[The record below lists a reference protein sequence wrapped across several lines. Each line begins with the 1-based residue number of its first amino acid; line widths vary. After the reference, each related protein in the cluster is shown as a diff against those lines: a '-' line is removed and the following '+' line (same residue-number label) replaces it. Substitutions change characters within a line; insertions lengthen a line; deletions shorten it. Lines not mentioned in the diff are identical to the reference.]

1 MAPRSYMGEVLH
13 AIAAF
18 GNELVSVY
26 FRMRDLPRQ
35 SRAANAP
42 VPMQPLNCD
51 LQRAVQSAFITAG
64 QRVETHW
71 KKASEQVV
79 AMVQMPASPCAAASP
94 EAAAR
99 TAASTIQ
106 RHLSTGAKPLAFF
119 AIMRCNYAWYR
130 LLTIAFYHCSGA
142 AKRMPMPALTRRSLL
157 AGSAALVA
165 GADPA
170 AAAAPPADKQAPGLY
185 RYKIGAFE
193 LTALYDGI
201 WYRPITEKFIRN
213 APFAEVEHA
222 LDAAFMPHDKLE
234 TPFTTLIVN
243 TGKKLVL
250 IDTGTGGQ
258 IAPTAGMIGA
268 NLAAA
273 GIDPKAVDQIVISH
287 FHPDHINGIKD
298 KDNALIFPN
307 AEIMVPEPEWAYW
320 MDDANLNAA
329 PPDLKLTFLNQRR
342 IFTDIAKEVTR
353 YEPGREVSPGIVTL
367 PAPGHTP
374 GHTVFA
380 VHSGDRSLMVL
391 SDTAQ
396 HPAVFARHP
405 DWQAA
410 FDIDGDAAVA
420 TRKKLFDRAAAD
432 RMLVTGYHFPFPACG
447 HLIKTASGYEHVP
460 VPWQPNL

>member
-1 MAPRSYMGEVLH
+1 M
-13 AIAAF
+13 
-18 GNELVSVY
+18 
-26 FRMRDLPRQ
+26 
-35 SRAANAP
+35 
-42 VPMQPLNCD
+42 
-51 LQRAVQSAFITAG
+51 
-64 QRVETHW
+64 
-71 KKASEQVV
+71 
-79 AMVQMPASPCAAASP
+79 
-94 EAAAR
+94 
-99 TAASTIQ
+99 
-106 RHLSTGAKPLAFF
+106 
-119 AIMRCNYAWYR
+119 
-130 LLTIAFYHCSGA
+130 
-142 AKRMPMPALTRRSLL
+142 LTRRSLL

-165 GADPA
+165 GPDPA

-201 WYRPITEKFIRN
+201 WYRPITDKFIRN

-222 LDAAFMPHDKLE
+222 LDAAFMPHDRLE

-307 AEIMVPEPEWAYW
+307 AEILVPAPEWAYW

-329 PPDLKLTFLNQRR
+329 APDLKLTFLNQRR
-342 IFTDIAKEVTR
+342 IFADIAKQVTR
-353 YEPGREVSPGIVTL
+353 YEPGQEVSPGIVTL

-380 VHSGDRSLMVL
+380 VHSGDQSLMVL

-420 TRKKLFDRAAAD
+420 TRKKLFDRASAD

-447 HLIKTASGYEHVP
+447 HLIKTADGYEHVP
-460 VPWQPNL
+460 VPWQPTLDSFPTLAQYFASPPLPPPHKGERNKDPTCGRTASTKNARKSVHTIRAPTSSLVPEIPGRKQFRHADDFKLFAALAGLLARCLATWAT

>member
-1 MAPRSYMGEVLH
+1 M
-13 AIAAF
+13 
-18 GNELVSVY
+18 
-26 FRMRDLPRQ
+26 
-35 SRAANAP
+35 
-42 VPMQPLNCD
+42 
-51 LQRAVQSAFITAG
+51 
-64 QRVETHW
+64 
-71 KKASEQVV
+71 
-79 AMVQMPASPCAAASP
+79 
-94 EAAAR
+94 
-99 TAASTIQ
+99 
-106 RHLSTGAKPLAFF
+106 
-119 AIMRCNYAWYR
+119 
-130 LLTIAFYHCSGA
+130 
-142 AKRMPMPALTRRSLL
+142 LTRRSLL

-185 RYKIGAFE
+185 RYKIGTFE

-307 AEIMVPEPEWAYW
+307 AEIMVPAPEWAYW

-342 IFTDIAKEVTR
+342 IFADIAKQVTR
-353 YEPGREVSPGIVTL
+353 YEPGKEVSLGIVTL

-380 VHSGDRSLMVL
+380 VHSGDQSLMVL

-410 FDIDGDAAVA
+410 FDIDGVEAVA

-447 HLIKTASGYEHVP
+447 HLIKTAGGYEHVP
-460 VPWQPNL
+460 LPWQPTL